1 MLDYQLFFYCPQ
13 FEKDAEIDSGDYKV
27 QKDEIELLLI
37 ANAVVLFFAGFDTSS
52 SSLSM
57 ALAYLATNPDVQ
69 EKLYQEIN
77 DAIQANGKKDI
88 DYQV

>member
-1 MLDYQLFFYCPQ
+1 
-13 FEKDAEIDSGDYKV
+13 
-27 QKDEIELLLI
+27 
-37 ANAVVLFFAGFDTSS
+37 
-52 SSLSM
+52 M